1 MARLK
6 HIDDLGKLRERL
18 GTKRKDIRLTVIV
31 CGGTGCQASQSPAVI
46 ESIKQELARQG
57 AEKGVHIRTTGCH
70 GFCEQGPIMV
80 FEPGNLF
87 YCHVTPEDAPD
98 IVSRTVMK
106 GEVIERLLYKDPH
119 SGRKVRKEA
128 EIPFYQAQDRRLL
141 SSNRLVDPNSIEDYI
156 AIGGYTA
163 LAKVLTGMTPGRVI
177 EEISASGLRGRG
189 GAGFLTGSKWAE
201 CAGTPGDEKYI
212 ICNADEGDPGAY
224 MDRCL
229 LEANPHQI
237 FEGMMI
243 GAWAVGATRGYVYVR
258 NEYPLAVKHAKAA
271 VQQARKLGLLGEHIL
286 GSDFFFEIDI
296 ARGGGAFVCG
306 ESTALMLSLEGK
318 VGEPRPKDVH
328 TAKEGLWNR
337 PTVLNNVETLANVP
351 SIILNGAKW
360 YAATG
365 TKSSKGTKIF
375 ALTGQVKNTGLVEI
389 AMGTT
394 LKEIVFGIGGGSNNG
409 KAIKAVQTGGP
420 SGGCLPADQLDL
432 PVDFDTLHAAGSMM
446 GSGGMVVM
454 DEGTCMV
461 DVAKYFLKF
470 LQDESC
476 GKCVP
481 CRVGLDR
488 MLEIVTDIT
497 EGRGRKEQI
506 PLLVDLAE
514 TVNEASLCGLGK
526 TAANPVLSTLRYFPA
541 EYAAHVEQHKC
552 PAGVCKPLIHYAILA
567 EKCTGCGS
575 CLTACPNGVIT
586 GQKKQ
591 VHVIAEEE
599 CSRCGICASECKFE
613 AIMVQ

>member
-201 CAGTPGDEKYI
+201 CAGTPV
-212 ICNADEGDPGAY
+212 
-224 MDRCL
+224 
-229 LEANPHQI
+229 I
-237 FEGMMI
+237 F
-243 GAWAVGATRGYVYVR
+243 VS
-258 NEYPLAVKHAKAA
+258 N
-271 VQQARKLGLLGEHIL
+271 
-286 GSDFFFEIDI
+286 
-296 ARGGGAFVCG
+296 
-306 ESTALMLSLEGK
+306 
-318 VGEPRPKDVH
+318 
-328 TAKEGLWNR
+328 
-337 PTVLNNVETLANVP
+337 
-351 SIILNGAKW
+351 
-360 YAATG
+360 AATPLWLSMILCSVG
-365 TKSSKGTKIF
+365 SPIQTHSGLIFSLRMKSVRLIAPAIS
-375 ALTGQVKNTGLVEI
+375 LSSSWVK
-389 AMGTT
+389 A
-394 LKEIVFGIGGGSNNG
+394 
-409 KAIKAVQTGGP
+409 
-420 SGGCLPADQLDL
+420 
-432 PVDFDTLHAAGSMM
+432 
-446 GSGGMVVM
+446 
-454 DEGTCMV
+454 
-461 DVAKYFLKF
+461 
-470 LQDESC
+470 
-476 GKCVP
+476 
-481 CRVGLDR
+481 R
-488 MLEIVTDIT
+488 
-497 EGRGRKEQI
+497 
-506 PLLVDLAE
+506 
-514 TVNEASLCGLGK
+514 
-526 TAANPVLSTLRYFPA
+526 
-541 EYAAHVEQHKC
+541 
-552 PAGVCKPLIHYAILA
+552 
-567 EKCTGCGS
+567 
-575 CLTACPNGVIT
+575 
-586 GQKKQ
+586 
-591 VHVIAEEE
+591 
-599 CSRCGICASECKFE
+599 
-613 AIMVQ
+613 